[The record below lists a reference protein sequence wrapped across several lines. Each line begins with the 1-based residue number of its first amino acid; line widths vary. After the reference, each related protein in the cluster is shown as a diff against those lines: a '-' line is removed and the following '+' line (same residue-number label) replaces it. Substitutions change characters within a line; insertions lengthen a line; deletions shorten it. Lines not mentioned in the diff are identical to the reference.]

1 MKKSSLRLILATAG
15 IIVIVY
21 GLASGRLQASFEQ
34 TPYSTGF
41 IVAILLLY
49 AGVNFWAFFRKKS

>member
-1 MKKSSLRLILATAG
+1 MKKSTLRLMLAIAG
-15 IIVIVY
+15 LAVIVY

-49 AGVNFWAFFRKKS
+49 AGVNLWTFFRKRS

>member
-1 MKKSSLRLILATAG
+1 MLAIAG
-15 IIVIVY
+15 LAVIVY

-49 AGVNFWAFFRKKS
+49 AGVNLWTFFRKRS

>member
-1 MKKSSLRLILATAG
+1 MLAVAG
-15 IIVIVY
+15 LAVIVY
-21 GLASGRLQASFEQ
+21 GLVSGRLQASFEQ

-49 AGVNFWAFFRKKS
+49 AGVNLWTFLRKRS